1 MFAEEQQWLWTS
13 RQRTYILTVS
23 ENPNREEKKEG
34 HQCISVAKQ
43 PHRKSP
49 RTAASD
55 KFDEPQVVVEQL
67 GRSRK
72 KLYSGSDTCRRSS
85 AAFAFAIFEVA
96 LPRDKEFVRYTIFLN
111 ENDPMSLDAFDVPGA
126 LDDQGFEHACAIIW
140 SGTTWFSPL
149 CQPVVYLET
158 RICPLKGEYQWDIV
172 VDLIAKQ
179 RTSSIG
185 SMATRHPNYR
195 FCYRQILKLKHR
207 AHSIWLQLYPT
218 FKYQHQHV
226 SHQLY
231 FSTREISEHHNV
243 VLVDFG
249 RLMKTTSMTR
259 FRNVQLHFELW
270 IQVEGKAIEE
280 RIDYRNFRPL
290 KFSHQ
295 KSG

>member
-172 VDLIAKQ
+172 V
-179 RTSSIG
+179 
-185 SMATRHPNYR
+185 
-195 FCYRQILKLKHR
+195 
-207 AHSIWLQLYPT
+207 
-218 FKYQHQHV
+218 

-249 RLMKTTSMTR
+249 RLMKTTSMGVCVIDNISNCLPAKTR